1 MNPCDLEGIL
11 PSSQK
16 ESLSY
21 VIGSITL
28 SSAPLFEMKFVQIVY
43 CLNFQRTLLQS
54 PPFRSFF

>member
-21 VIGSITL
+21 MIGSITL
-28 SSAPLFEMKFVQIVY
+28 SSVPLFEMKFVQIVY
-43 CLNFQRTLLQS
+43 CLNFQRTLL
-54 PPFRSFF
+54 